1 MYLFPGSIQSITMK
15 ISIGA
20 LILFIFIS
28 IPSFA
33 TDLPRL
39 GNQTATQVTPNPS
52 GVGMKIATNV
62 SGRRFGWR
70 YQKVCSYYGCLMLAD
85 ATGDKVIQDEMMK
98 GYYKFLKGQKKPH
111 HGHVDYNVFGIWPF
125 ELYRQTGQEKYL
137 GIPKKLADDEFKNL
151 QKDGLTSFSRFWV
164 DDMYMVGSLQIQAY
178 KSLKDTVYLNRAA
191 RQLVVYC
198 DRLQRENG
206 LFFHRNDAPFFWG
219 RGNGWAAASMTEVL
233 INLPAESKYYP
244 ELITAYRK
252 MMKTLLNFQGE
263 DGMWHQLLDDPQSY
277 PESSCTGMFIY
288 ALATGV
294 EKGWLPAGEYLDKTV
309 KGWKA
314 LAGYVNER
322 GEVRNVCVGT
332 NAKNSKKHY
341 LTRPKSTGNFHGQ
354 AAVLWA
360 AAAMTRL
367 EKSISTLSPLQPF

>member
-1 MYLFPGSIQSITMK
+1 
-15 ISIGA
+15 
-20 LILFIFIS
+20 
-28 IPSFA
+28 
-33 TDLPRL
+33 
-39 GNQTATQVTPNPS
+39 
-52 GVGMKIATNV
+52 
-62 SGRRFGWR
+62 
-70 YQKVCSYYGCLMLAD
+70 MLAD
-85 ATGDKVIQDEMMK
+85 ATGDKVILDEMIK
-98 GYYKFLKGQKKPH
+98 GYAPYLKGKKKPH

-125 ELYRQTGQEKYL
+125 ELYRQTGQAKYL
-137 GIPKKLADDEFKNL
+137 DIPKKLADNEFKHL
-151 QKDGLTSFSRFWV
+151 QEDGLTSLSRFWV

-178 KSLKDTVYLNRAA
+178 KSLKDTIYLNRAA

-198 DRLQRENG
+198 ERLQREDG
-206 LFFHRNDAPFFWG
+206 LFFHRKDAPFFWG

-233 INLPAESKYYP
+233 INLPADSKYYP
-244 ELITAYRK
+244 ALLSAYRK
-252 MMKTLLNFQGE
+252 MMKTLLSFQGE

-294 EKGWLPAGEYLDKTV
+294 EKGWLPSAEYIEKTL

-314 LAGYVNER
+314 LAGYVNEL

-341 LTRPKSTGNFHGQ
+341 LSRPKSTGNFHGQ

-360 AAAMTRL
+360 ATAMTRL
-367 EKSISTLSPLQPF
+367 ETGK

>member
-1 MYLFPGSIQSITMK
+1 MK
-15 ISIGA
+15 F
-20 LILFIFIS
+20 ILAFAFVLTLVS
-28 IPSFA
+28 SSFA
-33 TDLPRL
+33 TGFPRQ
-39 GNQTATQVTPNPS
+39 GNEPKIQIIPNPS
-52 GVGMKIATNV
+52 ETGKKIATNV
-62 SGRRFGWR
+62 AGRRFGWR
-70 YQKVCSYYGCLMLAD
+70 YQKVCTYYGCLMLAD
-85 ATGDKVIQDEMMK
+85 ATGENSVKEEMIK
-98 GYYKFLKGQKKPH
+98 GYSSFLMGKKKPH
-111 HGHVDYNVFGIWPF
+111 SGHVDYNVFGIWPF

-137 GIPKKLADDEFKNL
+137 EIPKKLADNEFKTL
-151 QKDGLTSFSRFWV
+151 QEDGLTTLSRFWV

-198 DRLQRENG
+198 EKLQRENG
-206 LFFHRNDAPFFWG
+206 LFFHRKDAPFFWG

-233 INLPAESKYYP
+233 VNLPADNKYHP
-244 ELITAYRK
+244 ALLSAYRK
-252 MMKTLLNFQGE
+252 MMKTLLSFQGE

-288 ALATGV
+288 AMATGV
-294 EKGWLPAGEYLDKTV
+294 ENGWLPANEYLEKTV
-309 KGWKA
+309 KGWTA
-314 LAGYVNER
+314 LAGYVNEK

-360 AAAMTRL
+360 ATAMTRL
-367 EKSISTLSPLQPF
+367 AAGK